1 MKILLIVLAVWLIP
15 IIISFYVNAMIMK
28 LEGNKGVITIGDVYD
43 NFDDCIILAICP
55 IINIFF
61 CLMGTGHV
69 ILISIK
75 HWRML

>member
-28 LEGNKGVITIGDVYD
+28 LEGNKEVITIGDVYD
-43 NFDDCIILAICP
+43 NFDDSIILAVCP

-61 CLMGTGHV
+61 CLAGTGYI
-69 ILISIK
+69 ILSSIK